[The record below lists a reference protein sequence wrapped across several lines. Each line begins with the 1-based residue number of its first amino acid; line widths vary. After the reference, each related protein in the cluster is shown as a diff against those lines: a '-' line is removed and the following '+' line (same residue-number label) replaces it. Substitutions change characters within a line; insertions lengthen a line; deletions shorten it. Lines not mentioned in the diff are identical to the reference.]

1 MIVDR
6 QNQPLDKN
14 NPCNRLGNGNCEQL
28 CFSAPSDS
36 SSKDSSPSFTGR
48 TCACAFG
55 SLIGGRKCAVSDEYL
70 VFSTRTELR
79 SEHISRNGTEEVDNA
94 NPFKPI
100 VNLTNVVGVDFDYK
114 NHELY
119 ITQIGTNARIAKMPS
134 GNPSASNIVD
144 ILTGRDKIN
153 PEGIAFDWVHKKIYW
168 PDSRNRSIYA
178 MNTDGTQIVD
188 IAQVDRPRAIVVH
201 PCKGYLFFT
210 GKSF

>member
-1 MIVDR
+1 M
-6 QNQPLDKN
+6 
-14 NPCNRLGNGNCEQL
+14 
-28 CFSAPSDS
+28 
-36 SSKDSSPSFTGR
+36 
-48 TCACAFG
+48 
-55 SLIGGRKCAVSDEYL
+55 
-70 VFSTRTELR
+70 
-79 SEHISRNGTEEVDNA
+79 
-94 NPFKPI
+94 
-100 VNLTNVVGVDFDYK
+100 TNVVGVDFDYK

-210 GKSF
+210 GKSFLNYLEF